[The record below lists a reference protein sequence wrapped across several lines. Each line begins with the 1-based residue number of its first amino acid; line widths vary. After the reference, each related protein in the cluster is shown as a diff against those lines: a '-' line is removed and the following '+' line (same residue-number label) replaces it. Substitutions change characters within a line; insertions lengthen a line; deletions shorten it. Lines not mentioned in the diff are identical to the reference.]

1 MSRNAFAQ
9 GTHPQKANGWRNR
22 RRGLTLVELI
32 VVLVL
37 LVFFGLAVGGL
48 ARTINDAR
56 QRVTEIGETTQI
68 GRLTLQRIANDL
80 ASIVPL
86 PVALDTTTAALP
98 PTEGASPTGTATFT
112 FYHEDTPDARFS
124 LDEDILR
131 FTTASNDPRRGD
143 VPQTDL
149 VEVAYFVD
157 TDPQTP
163 EQGLVR
169 AVGTLPRLL
178 PDEPQ
183 PEQTPREI
191 LSERVVSLNFRFY
204 DADANEWLDTWDRT
218 DMLPALVEITVGVT
232 PFPCDE
238 FFARLQSD
246 QRWLE
251 QVEWFTTTVPLRVRT
266 YPDPSVQTRQV
277 SGGTGANRPS
287 NEPSDTPP
295 SGSPTSGTP
304 TMSPPSPFSFG
315 TPPSPSPSTSPS
327 PSSPPFSGQRPSGQG
342 GTGLR

>member
-1 MSRNAFAQ
+1 MNKIVFAH
-9 GTHPQKANGWRNR
+9 GTSWRK
-22 RRGLTLVELI
+22 GLTLVELV

-56 QRVTEIGETTQI
+56 QRVTEITETTQI

-80 ASIVPL
+80 ASILPL
-86 PVALDTTTAALP
+86 PVTPDNTA
-98 PTEGASPTGTATFT
+98 PTSTVTESPSPVGVTPFT
-112 FYHEDTPDARFS
+112 FYHEDAPDARFG
-124 LDEDILR
+124 LEEDTLR
-131 FTTASNDPRRGD
+131 FTTVSNDPRRGD

-183 PEQTPREI
+183 PEQTPHEI

-204 DADANEWLDTWDRT
+204 DADTSEWLDTWDRT
-218 DMLPALVEITVGVT
+218 DALPALVEITVGIAL
-232 PFPCDE
+232 FPCDE
-238 FFARLQSD
+238 FFARLQND

-266 YPDPSVQTRQV
+266 FPDPSVQTQQV
-277 SGGTGANRPS
+277 SGGAGTNRPS
-287 NEPSDTPP
+287 NLPLGPTS
-295 SGSPTSGTP
+295 SGSPTSGTS
-304 TMSPPSPFSFG
+304 TMPLSSPFGFG
-315 TPPSPSPSTSPS
+315 TSPS
-327 PSSPPFSGQRPSGQG
+327 PSLSGQRPLGQG
-342 GTGLR
+342 GAGSR

>member
-1 MSRNAFAQ
+1 MSKIVFAH
-9 GTHPQKANGWRNR
+9 GTVWRK
-22 RRGLTLVELI
+22 GLTLVEVV

-48 ARTINDAR
+48 ARAINDAR
-56 QRVTEIGETTQI
+56 QRVTEMGETTQI
-68 GRLTLQRIANDL
+68 GRLALQRIANDL
-80 ASIVPL
+80 VSILPL
-86 PVALDTTTAALP
+86 PVPLDDATSSL
-98 PTEGASPTGTATFT
+98 SPTSMPTFT
-112 FYHEDTPDARFS
+112 FYHEDTPDARFG
-124 LDEDILR
+124 LEEDTLR
-131 FTTASNDPRRGD
+131 FTTVSNDPRRGD

-169 AVGTLPRLL
+169 AVGTLPGLL
-178 PDEPQ
+178 PDESQ

-204 DADANEWLDTWDRT
+204 DAETSEWLDTWERT
-218 DMLPALVEITVGVT
+218 DILPALVEITVGVA
-232 PFPCDE
+232 PLPCDE

-287 NEPSDTPP
+287 SGLSGLTP
-295 SGSPTSGTP
+295 SGSPVSGTP
-304 TMSPPSPFSFG
+304 MTPPSLPFGFN
-315 TPPSPSPSTSPS
+315 PSPSPPYSGPR
-327 PSSPPFSGQRPSGQG
+327 PFGQG
-342 GTGLR
+342 GTGMR